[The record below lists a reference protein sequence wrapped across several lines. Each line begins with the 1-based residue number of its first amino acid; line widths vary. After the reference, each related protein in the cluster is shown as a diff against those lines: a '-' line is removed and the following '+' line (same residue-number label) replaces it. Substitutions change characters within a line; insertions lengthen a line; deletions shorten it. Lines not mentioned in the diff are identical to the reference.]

1 MKKLL
6 ASVLAAAMSLTLLAA
21 CGSNPAASNPNAS
34 GSAAPAPDTPAS
46 NYPKFAIT
54 VNTSKSGSNV
64 DIMAR
69 LFAKYANK
77 YSAQSIVVNSMG
89 GQVEAARETL
99 SAEPDGYTLCMTN
112 NTVIINDVVGETE
125 FNSVD
130 DFDMIGIAID
140 NMANW
145 LCIKTDF
152 AQANGIESLT
162 DLYDYTQE
170 HPGELLISDRIASST
185 NTVCE
190 QLKKA
195 GFQFSSADAGTSTDR
210 LTNFLTGNV
219 DVGVLSWNI
228 VSQYVENGEVTC
240 LALCNQERSK
250 FTPDIPTTYEMGYE
264 VAAPT
269 YYYLY
274 GPKGM
279 PQDVIDYLS
288 SVMEQVVQDPD
299 FIADCNAAAV
309 EAHPAQSPA
318 DVIAKLQADRQEMID
333 LGMGEGYQG

>member
-1 MKKLL
+1 MKKYFALI
-6 ASVLAAAMSLTLLAA
+6 LAAAMSLSLLAS
-21 CGSNPAASNPNAS
+21 CGGQSAPSSGTPGAS
-34 GSAAPAPDTPAS
+34 GGQPATAS

-54 VNTSKSGSNV
+54 VNTSKAGSNV

-69 LFAKYANK
+69 LFAKYANE
-77 YSAQSIVVNSMG
+77 YSAQSIVVNSLG

-112 NTVIINDVVGETE
+112 NTVIINDVIGETD
-125 FNSVD
+125 FNAVD

-145 LCIKTDF
+145 LCVKTEF
-152 AQANGIESLT
+152 AQANNIETIT
-162 DLYDYTQE
+162 DLYDYTQA
-170 HPGELLISDRIASST
+170 HPGELLISDRLASST

-195 GFQFSSADAGTSTDR
+195 GFQFTSADAGLSTDR
-210 LTNFLTGNV
+210 LTNFLAGNV

-228 VSQYVENGEVTC
+228 VEQYVQTGEVTC

-250 FTPDIPTTYEMGYE
+250 FTPDIPTTYEAGYE
-264 VAAPT
+264 VSSPT
-269 YYYLY
+269 FYYLY

-288 SVMEQVVQDPD
+288 NVMSQVVQDPN
-299 FIADCNAAAV
+299 FIADCEAAAV
-309 EAHPAQSPA
+309 EAHPVQAPA
-318 DVIAKLQADRQEMID
+318 DVTAKLAGDRQEMID
-333 LGMGEGYQG
+333 LGMGQGFQG